1 MVAESAISLQTL
13 IYVGQKCLRCGIEIA
28 WRTCFFFVHALD
40 MEPHMNEKVEIYI
53 TDDDY
58 FSDLPT
64 NVKFAKKITHM
75 NTTIKQAMLSR

>member
-1 MVAESAISLQTL
+1 
-13 IYVGQKCLRCGIEIA
+13 
-28 WRTCFFFVHALD
+28 